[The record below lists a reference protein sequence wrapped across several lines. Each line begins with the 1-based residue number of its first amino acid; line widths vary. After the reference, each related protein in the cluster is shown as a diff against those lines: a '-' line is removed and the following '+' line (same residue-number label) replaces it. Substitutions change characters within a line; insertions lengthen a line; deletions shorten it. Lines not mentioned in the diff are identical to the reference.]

1 MATVYRRTNPYLGA
15 VSGTARYITVQTNP
29 AVLLSMTSGSQA
41 LSIFNHGTGSLIWG
55 GTNVAVNS
63 GNYTFV
69 NMRTE
74 WTNLQDGWST
84 YLIADSVSTI
94 ISVTEYLV

>member
-1 MATVYRRTNPYLGA
+1 MGTIYRRTSPNVGA
-15 VSGTARYITVQTNP
+15 IASSARYITIQTSPVVQL
-29 AVLLSMTSGSQA
+29 VMTSGSQA
-41 LSIFNHGTGSLIWG
+41 MSVFNHGSGNLVWG

-63 GNYTFV
+63 GNYVFV

-74 WTNLQDGWST
+74 WQNLQDGWTT

-94 ISVTEYLV
+94 ISVVEYGI